1 MTELYGK
8 DTTAQDVSDYESPEE
23 FSGQGDDRIIK
34 NLSFIYEVAMEDA
47 AGNTVLTG
55 KEARHGETVTLEQMG
70 LLGQIKG
77 ESSGAFY
84 TTEEREKMEAG
95 ENPDAPAA
103 SGAGGDVSSMGE
115 YELAEYI
122 KGSNPEG
129 KELTVNETVALAGT
143 DRDLA
148 HRVLQ
153 AENIATDGEPR
164 KGVEAG
170 LTAII
175 ESG

>member
-1 MTELYGK
+1 MSELYGK
-8 DTTAQDVSDYESPEE
+8 DTTEQEAGEYSSPDWY
-23 FSGQGDDRIIK
+23 SSQGDDRIVK
-34 NLSFIYEVAMEDA
+34 NLSFMYEVATEDA
-47 AGNTVLTG
+47 AGNRVISG
-55 KEARHGETVTLEQMG
+55 KEARRGETVTLEQMG

-77 ESSGAFY
+77 EESGAFY
-84 TTEEREKMEAG
+84 TDEERERLESG
-95 ENPDAPAA
+95 GNPDAPALSA
-103 SGAGGDVSSMGE
+103 TGGDVSSMGE

-129 KELTVNETVALAGT
+129 SALTVQQTVDLAGT
-143 DRDLA
+143 DKDLA

-175 ESG
+175 EG

>member
-1 MTELYGK
+1 MSELYGK
-8 DTTAQDVSDYESPEE
+8 DTTAEEAGEYESPEE
-23 FSGQGDDRIIK
+23 YSGQGDDRIIK
-34 NLSFIYEVAMEDA
+34 NLSFIYEVASEDA
-47 AGNTVLTG
+47 AGNRVITG

-70 LLGQIKG
+70 LLGQMKG
-77 ESSGAFY
+77 EGSGAFY
-84 TTEEREKMEAG
+84 TTEERERIEAG
-95 ENPDAPAA
+95 QNPDEPLS
-103 SGAGGDVSSMGE
+103 SGEGGDLSSMGE

-122 KGSNPEG
+122 KSNN
-129 KELTVNETVALAGT
+129 LTVNDTVALAGT
-143 DRDLA
+143 DKDMA

-175 ESG
+175 EG